1 MPAHISTGGFAKEE
15 TIRPSAAKLL
25 LDQLSQLYAARCG
38 ETTAWYLMVRISASL
53 YLNCTNWILHELPDV
68 HPLD

>member
-1 MPAHISTGGFAKEE
+1 MALQRKKPFA
-15 TIRPSAAKLL
+15 PQAAKLL

-68 HPLD
+68 HRLD